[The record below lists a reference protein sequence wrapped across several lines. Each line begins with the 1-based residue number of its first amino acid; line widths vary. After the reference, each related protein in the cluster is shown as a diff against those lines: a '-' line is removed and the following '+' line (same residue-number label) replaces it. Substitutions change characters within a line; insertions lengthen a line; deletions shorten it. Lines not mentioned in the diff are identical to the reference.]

1 MKKNLFFWVAFAG
14 LLSVAS
20 CIKREI
26 PIPPPVPPSGNDST
40 VSVNDTDQA
49 LILRP
54 DSTTGQDAYVS
65 KLDTTPSYPDDG
77 NINLNWTHELVM
89 SRWSL
94 SQYNYDTATQ
104 RSYIRF
110 DSLARIPSTATVT
123 SAILYLYGESSS
135 ITFPD
140 GNSYYYGSYNPP
152 NPVLVQQ
159 VVGGTWDQTTITF
172 DNAPALTS
180 VGQDTIPAST
190 TEWNYN
196 AAVDVTNLVKNM
208 VASPSTNY
216 GFGLRLVTEN
226 IYRDMVFGTC
236 EVADSTK
243 RPRLVVRYH

>member
-1 MKKNLFFWVAFAG
+1 MNRTLFFWVAFAG

-26 PIPPPVPPSGNDST
+26 PIPPPSPSGNDS
-40 VSVNDTDQA
+40 SISKNDTDAA

-65 KLDTTPSYPDDG
+65 KLDSNASNPSDG
-77 NINLNWTHELVM
+77 NVNLDWTHEIVM

-94 SQYNYDTATQ
+94 SQFNFDTATQ

-123 SAILYLYGESSS
+123 SAVLYLYGESSS
-135 ITFPD
+135 ITFPY
-140 GNSYYYGSYNPP
+140 GNSYYWGSNNPP

-159 VVGGTWDQTTITF
+159 VVGGTWNQQTITF
-172 DNAPALTS
+172 NNAPALTS

-190 TEWNYN
+190 LEWNYN
-196 AAVDVTNLVKNM
+196 ASVDVTNLVKTM

-226 IYRDMVFGTC
+226 IYRDMVFSTC
-236 EVADSTK
+236 EAADSTK

>member
-1 MKKNLFFWVAFAG
+1 MKKNLFFWVAFAS
-14 LLSVAS
+14 LLCVAS

-26 PIPPPVPPSGNDST
+26 RIPPPPSGNDST
-40 VSVNDTDQA
+40 VSVNDTDAA

-54 DSTTGQDAYVS
+54 DSTTGQDCYVS
-65 KLDTTPSYPDDG
+65 KLDTTPDG
-77 NINLNWTHELVM
+77 NTNLNWTHEIVM

-110 DSLARIPSTATVT
+110 DNLAKIPSTATVT
-123 SAILYLYGESSS
+123 SAVLYLYGEDSS
-135 ITFPD
+135 ITFPY
-140 GNSYYYGSYNPP
+140 GNSYYPYSNNPP

-159 VVGGTWDQTTITF
+159 VIGGTWDQKTITWN
-172 DNAPALTS
+172 NAPALTS

-190 TEWNYN
+190 SEWNYN
-196 AAVDVTNLVKNM
+196 ASVDVTNLVKKM

-226 IYRDMVFGTC
+226 IYRDMLFSTC
-236 EVADSTK
+236 EVTDSIR

>member
-1 MKKNLFFWVAFAG
+1 MKKNLLFWVAFAG

-26 PIPPPVPPSGNDST
+26 PIPPPPPSGNDSSVT
-40 VSVNDTDQA
+40 VNDTDAA

-65 KLDTTPSYPDDG
+65 KLDNWPGDG
-77 NINLNWTHELVM
+77 NDTLNWTHEIVM

-94 SQYNYDTATQ
+94 SQYNYDSATQ

-110 DSLARIPSTATVT
+110 DSLAKIPATATVT
-123 SAILYLYGESSS
+123 SAVLYLYGESSS
-135 ITFPD
+135 LTFPD

-159 VVGGTWDQTTITF
+159 VIGGTWDQLSITF
-172 DNAPALTS
+172 NNAPALTS

-190 TEWNYN
+190 TEWNYDVS
-196 AAVDVTNLVKNM
+196 VDVTNLVKNM

-226 IYRDMVFGTC
+226 IDRDMVFGTS
-236 EVADSTK
+236 EVPDSTR
-243 RPRLVVRYH
+243 RPRLIVRYH